1 MRDLKKRNSPIIK
14 HYQIN
19 HNSKENVILR
29 LVNYPI
35 KILQA
40 IKLGINFGMNL
51 KTIFLYLCNL

>member
-1 MRDLKKRNSPIIK
+1 MRDLNKRNSPIIK

-51 KTIFLYLCNL
+51 KTIFLYS

>member
-1 MRDLKKRNSPIIK
+1 MRDLNKRNSHIIK

-51 KTIFLYLCNL
+51 KTIFLYLRNL

>member
-1 MRDLKKRNSPIIK
+1 MRDLNKRNSPIIK

-19 HNSKENVILR
+19 HTSKENVILR

-51 KTIFLYLCNL
+51 KTIFLYLRNL

>member
-35 KILQA
+35 KNLQA

-51 KTIFLYLCNL
+51 KIIFLYS